1 MNIINSQIINE
12 NFYQNT
18 INSPVSFNGV
28 GIHGGKAVNM
38 TLFPAD
44 DDFGIVFK
52 RIDLD
57 IDNYIKV
64 NPENIDFSKYCSKL
78 KNKHGVYVSTVEHF
92 LATLHSL
99 DINNVL
105 IEINSPELPAMDG
118 SSVEFTKRLIEVGL
132 KSQKKPKKVLKIR
145 QKVSVKEGTRSIKVL
160 PSNNLSFSIEI
171 NFSNN
176 LIGKDQYVYTHNTQN
191 FVDEICYARTFCV
204 SKDVSKLRAAGYGLG
219 GNLNNAIVV
228 EDNKILNDTGL
239 RCTREFV
246 KHKILDCIGDF
257 YMSGLP
263 ILGSIY
269 AIQPGHELNN
279 RLIQKI
285 FQNKN
290 NYELIELNSYNIPIS
305 HQENTL
311 NNINV
316 A

>member
-12 NFYQNT
+12 KLFQNT
-18 INSPVSFNGV
+18 INSPISFNGV
-28 GIHGGKAVNM
+28 GIHSGKAVNM
-38 TLFPAD
+38 TIFPAD

-57 IDNYIKV
+57 TDNYIKV
-64 NPENIDFSKYCSKL
+64 IPENIYFSKYCSKL
-78 KNKHGVYVSTVEHF
+78 KNKHGVYVGTVEHL
-92 LATLHSL
+92 LATLHSF

-118 SSVEFTKRLIEVGL
+118 SSYEFTKRLMEVGIQI
-132 KSQKKPKKVLKIR
+132 QKKPKKVLKILK
-145 QKVSVKEGTRSIKVL
+145 KVSVKEGVRSIKVL
-160 PSNNLSFSIEI
+160 PSNHLSFSIKI

-176 LIGKDQYVYTHNTQN
+176 LIGKHQYDYTHNTQN
-191 FVDEICYARTFCV
+191 FIDEICYARTFCI
-204 SKDVSKLRAAGYGLG
+204 SKDVSKLRAAGFGLG
-219 GNLNNAIVV
+219 GNLNNVIVV

-239 RCTREFV
+239 RCNKEFV

-263 ILGSIY
+263 LLGSIY
-269 AIQPGHELNN
+269 ATQPGHELNN
-279 RLIQKI
+279 KLLKKI
-285 FQNKN
+285 FQNKD
-290 NYELIELNSYNIPIS
+290 NYEIVEFNSYYMPIP
-305 HQENTL
+305 HQENIL

>member
-18 INSPVSFNGV
+18 IDSPISFSGV
-28 GIHGGKAVNM
+28 GIHSGKAVNM
-38 TLFPAD
+38 TLFPTD

-64 NPENIDFSKYCSKL
+64 IPENIDFSKYCSRL
-78 KNKHGVYVSTVEHF
+78 KNKYGVYVNTVEHL

-118 SSVEFTKRLIEVGL
+118 SSYEFTKRLMEVGIQT
-132 KSQKKPKKVLKIR
+132 QKKPKKILKILK
-145 QKVSVKEGTRSIKVL
+145 KVSINEGLRSIKVL
-160 PSNNLSFSIEI
+160 PSDHLSFSIKI
-171 NFSNN
+171 DYSNN
-176 LIGKDQYVYTHNTQN
+176 LIGKDHYVYTHNTQN
-191 FVDEICYARTFCV
+191 FINEICYARTFCV
-204 SKDVSKLRAAGYGLG
+204 SKDISKLRAAGLGLG

-228 EDNKILNDTGL
+228 DDNKILNNTGL
-239 RCTREFV
+239 RCDKEFV
-246 KHKILDCIGDF
+246 KHKTLDCIGDF

-263 ILGSIY
+263 ILANIY
-269 AIQPGHELNN
+269 TTQPGHELNN
-279 RLIQKI
+279 KLLKKI
-285 FQNKN
+285 FQNKD
-290 NYELIELNSYNIPIS
+290 NYEIIEFNHYHISIS
-305 HQENTL
+305 HQGNII

>member
-257 YMSGLP
+257 YMSGFPL
-263 ILGSIY
+263 LGSVY
-269 AIQPGHELNN
+269 ATQPGHELNN
-279 RLIQKI
+279 KLLKKI
-285 FQNKN
+285 FQNKY
-290 NYELIELNSYNIPIS
+290 NYEIIDLNSHNMPIS
-305 HQENTL
+305 NQRNIF
-311 NNINV
+311 NNVNV

>member
-1 MNIINSQIINE
+1 MNIINSQIFNE

-44 DDFGIVFK
+44 ADYGIVFK

-78 KNKHGVYVSTVEHF
+78 KNKHGVYVSTVEHL

-99 DINNVL
+99 DINNIL
-105 IEINSPELPAMDG
+105 IEINSSELPAMDG
-118 SSVEFTKRLIEVGL
+118 SSLEFTKRIMDVGL
-132 KSQKKPKKVLKIR
+132 KIQKKPKKVLKIC
-145 QKVSVKEGTRSIKVL
+145 QKVSVKEGARSIKVL
-160 PSNNLSFSIEI
+160 PSNYLSFSVKI

-176 LIGKDQYVYTHNTQN
+176 LIGKDQHVYTHSTQN
-191 FVDEICYARTFCV
+191 FINEICYARTFCV
-204 SKDVSKLRAAGYGLG
+204 SKDVLKLRAAGFGLG

-228 EDNKILNDTGL
+228 DDNKILNDNGL
-239 RCTREFV
+239 RCDKEFV

-257 YMSGLP
+257 YMSGFPL
-263 ILGSIY
+263 LGSVS

-279 RLIQKI
+279 RLLKKI
-285 FQNKN
+285 FHNKS
-290 NYELIELNSYNIPIS
+290 NYEIVDLNSYHMPIS
-305 HQENTL
+305 HQGNIL

>member
-12 NFYQNT
+12 SFYQKT
-18 INSPVSFNGV
+18 INSTISFNGV

-38 TLFPAD
+38 TLLPAD
-44 DDFGIVFK
+44 NDFGIVFK
-52 RIDLD
+52 RTDLN
-57 IDNYIKV
+57 INNYVKV

-78 KNKHGVYVSTVEHF
+78 KNKHGVYVSTVEHL
-92 LATLHSL
+92 LASLHSF
-99 DINNVL
+99 DVNNVL

-118 SSVEFTKRLIEVGL
+118 SSFEFTKRLMEVGL
-132 KSQKKPKKVLKIR
+132 KIQTKPKKVLKIR
-145 QKVSVKEGTRSIKVL
+145 QEVCVKDGARSIKVL
-160 PSNNLSFSIEI
+160 PSKYPSFSVKI

-176 LIGKDQYVYTHNTQN
+176 LIGKDQYIYTHNTQN

-204 SKDVSKLRAAGYGLG
+204 SKDVLKLRAAGFGLG

-239 RCTREFV
+239 RCDKEFV

-263 ILGSIY
+263 LLGSVY
-269 AIQPGHELNN
+269 ATQPGHELNN
-279 RLIQKI
+279 KLLKKI
-285 FQNKN
+285 FQNKD
-290 NYELIELNSYNIPIS
+290 NYEIIDFISYHMPVS
-305 HQENTL
+305 HQRNIL